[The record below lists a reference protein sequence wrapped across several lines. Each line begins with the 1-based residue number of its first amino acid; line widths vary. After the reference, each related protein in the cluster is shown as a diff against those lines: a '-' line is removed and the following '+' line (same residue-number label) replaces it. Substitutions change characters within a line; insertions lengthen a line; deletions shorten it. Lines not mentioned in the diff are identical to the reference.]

1 MLMMRVV
8 GCVLSRKKRSY
19 DLKNQSDATRLAR
32 WLFERRRGREALD
45 DLATAAFSYEVA
57 THGT

>member
-1 MLMMRVV
+1 MMRVV
-8 GCVLSRKKRSY
+8 GCDLRRLKRSY
-19 DLKNQSDATRLAR
+19 DLQNQSGATRLAR